1 LRTALLILLVF
12 CSVSLAQEFNKTV
25 VDSESGKPMLVG
37 NCNLEAFKDT
47 TFSWWWNSS
56 YKLYDVDTATVNEF
70 ADEFSNLDITIVMG
84 TWCSDSRTEVPHF
97 IKILDEADYNT
108 DRLKIIGVDRDKK
121 ENDVDI
127 GDLQIELV
135 PTMIFY
141 KDGKEIGRIVETP
154 YDSLEKDMLKI
165 LKG

>member
-1 LRTALLILLVF
+1 MKPVLCFLLII
-12 CSVSLAQEFNKTV
+12 CSVSFSQEFNKTV

-47 TFSWWWNSS
+47 SFSWWWNSS
-56 YKLYDVDTATVNEF
+56 YELYDVDTSTVNKF
-70 ADEFSNLDITIVMG
+70 ADNISDFNITIVMG

-97 IKILDEADYNT
+97 IKILNDAHYDSN
-108 DRLKIIGVDRDKK
+108 KIKLFCVDRDKEEK
-121 ENDVDI
+121 DVDI
-127 GDLQIELV
+127 SNLKIVLV

-141 KDGKEIGRIVETP
+141 KDEKEIGRIIETP
-154 YDSLEKDMLKI
+154 NETLEKDILNI

>member
-1 LRTALLILLVF
+1 MRTVLLFLLVLF
-12 CSVSLAQEFNKTV
+12 SVSFAQEFNKTV

-47 TFSWWWNSS
+47 SFSWWWDSS
-56 YKLYDVDTATVNEF
+56 YKLYNVDTATVNNF
-70 ADEFSNLDITIVMG
+70 ADEISDFDITIVMG

-97 IKILDEADYNT
+97 LKILNDAHYDTN
-108 DRLKIIGVDRDKK
+108 RIKLICVNRDKQ
-121 ENDVDI
+121 EEDI
-127 GDLQIELV
+127 DISDLNIELV

-141 KDGKEIGRIVETP
+141 KDEKEIGRIVETP
-154 YDSLEKDMLKI
+154 YDSLEKDILKI

>member
-1 LRTALLILLVF
+1 MRTALLILLVF

-47 TFSWWWNSS
+47 SFSWWWNSS

-70 ADEFSNLDITIVMG
+70 ADKLSNLDITIVMG

-97 IKILDEADYNT
+97 IKILNEADYNT
-108 DRLKIIGVDRDKK
+108 DKLKIICVDRDKK